1 MSIYAPKKKQSHK
14 IHKKKLT
21 RLMQILKMH
30 ARMQN
35 IITQTHISKKKN
47 TQSYKSEANKNIRL
61 TLTSKKH
68 VITKCT
74 TNNHTKI
81 T

>member
-1 MSIYAPKKKQSHK
+1 MPKKKKQSHK

-35 IITQTHISKKKN
+35 IITQTHISKKN
-47 TQSYKSEANKNIRL
+47 T
-61 TLTSKKH
+61 H
-68 VITKCT
+68 
-74 TNNHTKI
+74 NHTKVKQI
-81 T
+81 KT

>member
-35 IITQTHISKKKN
+35 IITQTHISKKK
-47 TQSYKSEANKNIRL
+47 T
-61 TLTSKKH
+61 H
-68 VITKCT
+68 
-74 TNNHTKI
+74 NHTKVKQI
-81 T
+81 KT